1 MTKYNDGRRF
11 EWKVRDDLTAQ
22 GYDVIRS
29 AGSKSKVDL
38 LAFKPGQVLLVQ
50 VKRKPG
56 ALAPAERMELL
67 RLAALLPTVA
77 LPVQAYQPA
86 PRRPIAYAVLT
97 GPGPRDRRPWMP
109 DEVASCT

>member
-1 MTKYNDGRRF
+1 MNTNYQSGRAF

-29 AGSKSKVDL
+29 AGSKTKVDL
-38 LAFKPGQVLLVQ
+38 LAFKHGQILLVQ
-50 VKRKPG
+50 VKRKRG
-56 ALAPAERMELL
+56 ALPPAERVELL

-97 GPGPRDRRPWMP
+97 GPGPKDRRAWSP
-109 DEVASCT
+109 DGVMA